1 MAFVDKMRMQNI
13 FPSSRFNLGFTG
25 KIPSY
30 GGQDPLT
37 DIVSRFEDLRNK
49 EESRISNIANRMVQ
63 PQGPQVTEPTQ
74 PNQGRMNVI
83 FKDNEMTPFQRE
95 SLALR
100 RQGLENTKG
109 NQEANRNLTK
119 QRISIAE
126 HKAKNPNKR
135 FIAVKGGNVMA
146 FDPATGEAED
156 TGINSGTLTDQ
167 ERLEIQQDNAKA
179 LETTRQDN
187 RVKLE
192 DTRQNNRLEVRQ
204 FDKDNPED
212 DWGNPVQTFNP
223 DGTPGLVI
231 QVNNKDGSTRRV
243 QAGSGAIKPKPTIQ
257 PSQQLNAR
265 KLRIQE
271 ILNRKPEWRK
281 YVDAETGEVKPV
293 GTGFGSADLTP
304 EMRNQIVNEI
314 YGDSGNAPPQDTP
327 PNDNGQTTTSTNT
340 ALPPIEQRQLNQVY
354 TLPNGRKGKWN
365 GKNFTAV
372 QE

>member
-13 FPSSRFNLGFTG
+13 FPSSKFNLGFTG
-25 KIPSY
+25 KIPAY
-30 GGQDPLT
+30 GGNDPLT
-37 DIVSRFEDLRNK
+37 DIVSRFKDLRTE
-49 EESRISNIANRMVQ
+49 EESRIPQIANRMAQ
-63 PQGPQVTEPTQ
+63 PMGQTQ
-74 PNQGRMNVI
+74 DATNPNQGRMNVV
-83 FKDNEMTPFQRE
+83 FKEDMTPFQKE

-100 RQGLENTKG
+100 RMGLENTKG
-109 NQEANRNLTK
+109 NQEANRDLTK

-156 TGINSGTLTDQ
+156 TGINSGTLSDAERAELTKDNQ
-167 ERLEIQQDNAKA
+167 LEVESTRQGNRLEIVNTQHG
-179 LETTRQDN
+179 N
-187 RVKLE
+187 RMTEKQYE
-192 DTRQNNRLEVRQ
+192 
-204 FDKDNPED
+204 KDNPDD

-243 QAGSGAIKPKPTIQ
+243 QAGGSIKAPPTIQ
-257 PSQQLNAR
+257 PSQQINAR
-265 KLRIQE
+265 KLKIQE
-271 ILNRKPEWRK
+271 ILNRKPEWRR

-293 GTGFGSADLTP
+293 GTGFGSSDLTAD
-304 EMRNQIVNEI
+304 MRNQIVNEI
-314 YGDSGNAPPQDTP
+314 FGDAGNAPPQNP
-327 PNDNGQTTTSTNT
+327 PPGDNSQTTTPGNT
-340 ALPPIEQRQLNQVY
+340 ALPPVEQRKMNEVY